1 MDQLDH
7 QIIEALAR
15 DARVPLTQIARELG
29 VAPATVH
36 QRFNRLRERGILL
49 GARIRLDWEEIGL
62 PVVATVSLAVG
73 SGSLQDVADRLQ
85 SIPYIENCF
94 SVTGEFD
101 MLIVIRAAS
110 GAHLGEI
117 LDDVREI
124 APGTSRTVVVLNTY
138 FDGRIPPLPDVG

>member
-7 QIIEALAR
+7 QIIDALAK
-15 DARVPLTQIARELG
+15 DARLPLTQIARELG
-29 VAPATVH
+29 VPAATVH

-49 GARIRLDWEEIGL
+49 GARIRLDWEQIGL

-101 MLIVIRAAS
+101 MLVVIRAAS
-110 GAHLGEI
+110 GTHLGEI

-138 FDGRIPPLPDVG
+138 FDGRVPPIPDAD

>member
-7 QIIEALAR
+7 QIIEALAV
-15 DARVPLTQIARELG
+15 DARVPLTQVARDLE
-29 VAPATVH
+29 VASATVH
-36 QRFNRLRERGILL
+36 QRVQRLRARGILL
-49 GARIRLDWEEIGL
+49 GTRVRLNWAEVGL
-62 PVVATVSLAVG
+62 PVVAIVSLAVG
-73 SGSLQDVADRLQ
+73 SGSLEDVAERLRTV
-85 SIPYIENCF
+85 PYIENCF

-110 GAHLGEI
+110 GSHLGEI

-138 FDGRIPPLPDVG
+138 FDGRIPPLPAAG